1 MTRQSQSSGQQPR
14 RRAPVAFLDESYD
27 YTRDGSRE
35 PLYVLA
41 AVLIDGDE
49 VNAARGRA
57 QALVAPA
64 RGYHTTE
71 LARAGQINKVHAML
85 NHVRDDAG
93 WSVVA
98 IQSPYS
104 GHADVARQRCLRQ
117 LLVDL
122 SNRKVGR
129 AVLDSR
135 IQPGAGD
142 PRMLDKQDERTARQL
157 RSAGSISR
165 HLSLGHATDRTEPLL
180 WLPDGVA
187 WAVRRAMVA
196 EDDVHFEIIR
206 SVTTLIVIDG

>member
-1 MTRQSQSSGQQPR
+1 MTGPSEPTSQRPSR
-14 RRAPVAFLDESYD
+14 RPPVAFLDESYD

-49 VNAARGRA
+49 VDAARRRA
-57 QALVAPA
+57 QALVSPA
-64 RGYHTTE
+64 VGYHTTE
-71 LARAGQINKVHAML
+71 LARAGKIDKVHAML
-85 NHVRDDAG
+85 NHVRNDAG

-104 GHADVARQRCLRQ
+104 GHAELARQRCLRQ

-122 SNRKVGR
+122 SGRKVAR
-129 AVLDSR
+129 AILDSR
-135 IQPGAGD
+135 IQPRASD
-142 PRMLDKQDERTARQL
+142 PRMLDKQDERTAREL

-165 HLSLGHATDRTEPLL
+165 HLSINHATDRVEPLL

-196 EDDVHFEIIR
+196 DDDVHFEIIR
-206 SVTTLIVIDG
+206 SVTSLIVVDG